1 MSDTSTEHARAARPT
16 RTRTHVVRFTDAEH
30 ADAVACATALGISLS
45 RLCRS
50 RAEALPPSQA
60 DLELASEIQRIG
72 VNLNQ
77 IAHQINAGNAPG
89 LEVILPV
96 LEALNGE
103 LSELRGQL
111 RKRP

>member
-1 MSDTSTEHARAARPT
+1 MSDNSIEQTRVARPT

-30 ADAVACATALGISLS
+30 ADAVACAAALGISLS

-50 RAEALPPSQA
+50 RAEALPPSRA
-60 DLELASEIQRIG
+60 DLELASELRQIG
-72 VNLNQ
+72 INVNQ

-96 LEALNGE
+96 LEALHGG

-111 RKRP
+111 RSRT

>member
-1 MSDTSTEHARAARPT
+1 MSANSTKQVRAARPT
-16 RTRTHVVRFTDAEH
+16 RTHTHVVRFTDAEH
-30 ADAVACATALGISLS
+30 ADAVACAAALGISLS

-50 RAEALPPSQA
+50 RAEALPPPRA

-72 VNLNQ
+72 VNVNQ

-96 LEALNGE
+96 LEALHGE

-111 RKRP
+111 RARP